1 MDGNV
6 DSIVHDPKS
15 SWDSVNSLRDPHV
28 LLHDEHERWK
38 YFWTTMDFNEPHTN
52 KRLWWNGV
60 GNVRNII
67 TGLRNQANDSLNKY
81 DLCAWLHIEWSL
93 HGVLATCN
101 MPIISSE
108 WLGSAKHSKVR
119 GGKYWHMRCK
129 TQQNVW
135 VGLTVIS
142 LFLQNG
148 TTHSKWMCDTRQP
161 HTKVTSP
168 YSQQYFEGNTFSGT
182 TQIWRNTLMFEI

>member
-1 MDGNV
+1 MLIALCTTLNQVGIRSTHFETHMSCCMTNMSDGNT
-6 DSIVHDPKS
+6 SGQQRISMNHTRTN
-15 SWDSVNSLRDPHV
+15 SWNV
-28 LLHDEHERWK
+28 
-38 YFWTTMDFNEPHTN
+38 
-52 KRLWWNGV
+52 V